1 MTKAMFDAFKTAES
15 GRKITNSAEVVWQKL
30 DGEFC
35 ILHTD
40 DLPKHLTP
48 PYFWA
53 VTVTGEKS
61 LLCRAEEAPF
71 ATEITEKY
79 CVIYAVGQLDF
90 SMIGVLYRVC
100 AALKDAGIS
109 ILAESTY
116 DTDYVFFPADKRE
129 EAHSAL
135 EKAGIPLK

>member
-1 MTKAMFDAFKTAES
+1 MATFEDPETIEKQKTVTES
-15 GRKITNSAEVVWQKL
+15 GKVVWQKL

-40 DLPKHLTP
+40 GLPSDLQP

-53 VTVTGEKS
+53 VTATGEKS
-61 LLCRAEEAPF
+61 LLCRAENAPS

-79 CVIYAVGQLDF
+79 VGIYAIGQLDF
-90 SMIGVLYRVC
+90 SLIGILYRVC

-116 DTDYVFFPADKRE
+116 DTDYVFFSADKRE
-129 EAHSAL
+129 NAYVAL
-135 EKAGIPLK
+135 EKAGIFFK